1 MGLGWRIEKRLM
13 RGVGRACRVP
23 PSALCA
29 SGAFYMAATLD
40 IGRKNVRIKGLP
52 GPVGFIGAG
61 RVGTALASLLH
72 TRGVEIAGVSG
83 RDRQRS
89 RRMALDAH
97 LDRHVASSR
106 TDTLRASAIVFL
118 TVPDDV
124 IAQVCAEIAEVGG
137 WREGQGVVHCSGA
150 LSSEVLRPARDMGA
164 RTASLH
170 PLQAFAT
177 LDAALANLPGS
188 TFALEGD
195 EALTTQLDTFVQL
208 LDGTALHLH
217 ADDKILY
224 HAAAAIASNYT
235 VTLAAL
241 AADLLVREGVAR
253 DANTALHYLMP
264 LLRGTIENLGDAG
277 LPGALTGPI
286 ARGDTGTVIRHLEA
300 LEKCA
305 PELGHI
311 YRHLARLTLPLAIEK
326 GGLDADVARQLEA
339 LLD

>member
-1 MGLGWRIEKRLM
+1 MLY
-13 RGVGRACRVP
+13 
-23 PSALCA
+23 AL
-29 SGAFYMAATLD
+29 GAFYMAATLD
-40 IGRKNVRIKGLP
+40 MRRNNVRIKALP

-72 TRGVEIAGVSG
+72 ARGVEVAGVSG
-83 RDRQRS
+83 RTIQDS
-89 RRMALDAH
+89 RRMASGAH
-97 LDRHVASSR
+97 LGSGTAGSR
-106 TDTLRASAIVFL
+106 IDTLRASAIVFL

-124 IAQVCAEIAEVGG
+124 IADLCQEIAEEGG

-150 LSSEVLRPARDMGA
+150 LSSEVLQPARDKGTL
-164 RTASLH
+164 TASFH
-170 PLQAFAT
+170 PLQAFAS

-195 EALTTQLDTFVQL
+195 KGLTSQLDTFVQL
-208 LDGTALHLH
+208 LGGTALHLR
-217 ADDKILY
+217 AEDKILY

-241 AADLLVREGVAR
+241 AADLLVREGVAS

-264 LLRGTIENLGDAG
+264 LLRGTIENLGDVG

-286 ARGDTGTVIRHLEA
+286 ARGDKGTVARHLEA
-300 LEKCA
+300 LDVSSPDMA
-305 PELGHI
+305 HV

-326 GGLDADVARQLEA
+326 GGLDADTTQQLEE
-339 LLD
+339 LLG